1 MLKNLKIGIKLN
13 ILLLLIFLVVII
25 TSGSILSFILNKN
38 AQRIVSD
45 QALLLIE
52 TMSSVRDYTST
63 KIYPE
68 LADRLETDEQ
78 FVRPTIPAYSAREI
92 FENLRSRSQYN
103 DFFYKEATLNP
114 TNPRDKADRFETE
127 IVERFREQPELQQLT
142 GFRRDIASGDL
153 FYIARPLAVTKDT
166 CLRCHSTPDLA
177 PPSQIATYGNENGFG
192 WQMNEIVGS
201 QIISVPADR
210 VFQAAWRLKII
221 AISITG
227 VFLLLAIILI
237 NIFLKLTITDPLTK
251 MASLS
256 KKISTGDMSINFE
269 QKGKDEIGI
278 LATSLNRLKVSLQ
291 MAMEMLEEKE

>member
-13 ILLLLIFLVVII
+13 ILLLLIFLVVIV

-52 TMSSVRDYTST
+52 TMGSVRDYTST
-63 KIYPE
+63 KVYPE
-68 LADRLETDEQ
+68 LAYRLETDEQ

-127 IVERFREQPELQQLT
+127 IVERFREQPELKQLT

-153 FYIARPLAVTKDT
+153 FYIARPLAITKDT
-166 CLRCHSTPDLA
+166 CLRCHSDPDLA
-177 PPSQIATYGNENGFG
+177 PPSQITTYGNENGFG

-251 MASLS
+251 MATLS

-269 QKGKDEIGI
+269 QKGKDEIGV

>member
-52 TMSSVRDYTST
+52 TMGSVRDYTST

-68 LADRLETDEQ
+68 LAYRLETDEQ

-114 TNPRDKADRFETE
+114 TNPRDKADRFETT
-127 IVERFREQPELQQLT
+127 IVEQFREQPELKQLT

-153 FYIARPLAVTKDT
+153 FYIARPLAVTKET

-210 VFQAAWRLKII
+210 VFKAAWRLKII

-251 MASLS
+251 MATLS

-269 QKGKDEIGI
+269 QNSKDEIGI

-291 MAMEMLEEKE
+291 MAMEMLEEKD

>member
-52 TMSSVRDYTST
+52 TMGSVRDYTST

-68 LADRLETDEQ
+68 LAYRLETDEQ

-114 TNPRDKADRFETE
+114 TNPRDKADRFETT
-127 IVERFREQPELQQLT
+127 IVERFREQPELPQLT

>member
-52 TMSSVRDYTST
+52 TMGSVRDYTST

-68 LADRLETDEQ
+68 LAYRLETDEQ

-114 TNPRDKADRFETE
+114 TNPRDKADRFETT
-127 IVERFREQPELQQLT
+127 IVEQFREQPELKQLT

-153 FYIARPLAVTKDT
+153 FYIARPLAVTKET

-251 MASLS
+251 MATLS

-269 QKGKDEIGI
+269 QNSKDEIGI

-291 MAMEMLEEKE
+291 MAMEMLEEKD

>member
-127 IVERFREQPELQQLT
+127 IVEQFREQPELKQLT

-153 FYIARPLAVTKDT
+153 FYIARPLAVTKYT
-166 CLRCHSTPDLA
+166 CLRCHSDPDLA
-177 PPSQIATYGNENGFG
+177 PPSQIATYGDENGFG

-201 QIISVPADR
+201 QIISVPADK

-251 MASLS
+251 MATLS

-269 QKGKDEIGI
+269 QNSKDEIGI